1 MSAHQN
7 FLPPYGDD
15 DVVELA
21 VEEYTKSPS
30 QRIAGWSG
38 ANQARFLR
46 ALADGAT
53 VGQACRLV
61 GLTQQSAYAFRH
73 SARGAQFGI
82 GWQAAALHA
91 RNHLADTLMERA
103 LHGTVETIT
112 RPDGSEVERHR
123 FDNRLGMAMLAR
135 LDRMADK
142 AAKETTHAA
151 ARLVA
156 QEFEPFLELIER
168 DAGPARA
175 GLFLARRVE
184 PAGEDDLDPIRALAR
199 ADSWLRTHTDLAE
212 PLALDDLDPDARQ
225 AWSGEQWLRAEA
237 AGLVSLAPAPAMA
250 IQEIQDFAPGVGDED
265 EPVWWDDNLRVWH
278 THFPPPRDFYG
289 DEASE
294 YGQPDYERELSPEEE
309 EAVDASMR
317 ARLEARRHV
326 EAEARDRW
334 FAALAVPPADTAA
347 PLPALPQQSA
357 P

>member
-1 MSAHQN
+1 MSAHEN

-15 DVVELA
+15 EVVELA
-21 VEEYTKSPS
+21 MDEYTKSPS

-73 SARGAQFGI
+73 SARGTQFGI
-82 GWQAAALHA
+82 GWQAALLHA
-91 RNHLADTLMERA
+91 RNHLADVLMERA
-103 LHGTVETIT
+103 LHGNVETIT
-112 RPDGSEVERHR
+112 RPDGGEVERHR
-123 FDNRLGMAMLAR
+123 FDNRLGMAMLNR

-156 QEFEPFLELIER
+156 QEFEPFLDLVSR

-184 PAGEDDLDPIRALAR
+184 AANEDDLAPVRALAR
-199 ADSWLRTHTDLAE
+199 ADHWLRTHTDLAE

-237 AGLVSLAPAPAMA
+237 AGLVEIAPAQAKV
-250 IQEIQDFAPGVGDED
+250 IQAIQDFPDGPADDD
-265 EPVWWDDNLRVWH
+265 EPVWWDEEARAWR
-278 THFPPPRDFYG
+278 THFPPPRGFRG
-289 DEASE
+289 EEEGE
-294 YGQPDYERELSPEEE
+294 YGEEGYERELSPEEE
-309 EAVDASMR
+309 EALDAPMR
-317 ARLEARRHV
+317 AEVETRRALET
-326 EAEARDRW
+326 EARDRW
-334 FAALAVPPADTAA
+334 FAALAVPPADDPAA
-347 PLPALPQQSA
+347 AVPAEQPA